1 MTARKDSTP
10 PSGGE
15 KDEKNRTRDRGADAH
30 TPGQESKGRDDKR
43 PGSQSNPER
52 DD

>member
-10 PSGGE
+10 PSGGR
-15 KDEKNRTRDRGADAH
+15 KDEKNRDRDRGSDAA
-30 TPGQESKGRDDKR
+30 TPGQEAKGRDQKR
-43 PGSQSNPER
+43 PGSESNPER